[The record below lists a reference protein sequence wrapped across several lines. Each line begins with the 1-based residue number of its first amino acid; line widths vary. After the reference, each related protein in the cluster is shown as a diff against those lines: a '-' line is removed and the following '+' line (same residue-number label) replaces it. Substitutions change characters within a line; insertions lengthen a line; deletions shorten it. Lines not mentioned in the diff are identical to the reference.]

1 MDGLTGGVEPLSPVY
16 PPTRLPALDSAKL
29 VRALQ
34 GAYNQGK
41 RRKELLQ
48 LAATRM
54 RAAGSPY
61 TGVYLYMLH
70 GNDLLLEAFDGRPTE
85 HTKIPV
91 GTGICGRAVAE
102 RRDINA
108 PDVSAE
114 PDYLACSVETRSEL
128 VVLIRRGDEILG
140 QVDIDSD
147 VVSGFDATEEGAV
160 KEVADALA
168 ALL

>member
-1 MDGLTGGVEPLSPVY
+1 MAGKTGD
-16 PPTRLPALDSAKL
+16 RLI
-29 VRALQ
+29 RALQ

-48 LAATRM
+48 LVATRM
-54 RAAGSPY
+54 RASGSPY
-61 TGVYLYMLH
+61 SGVYLYMLH
-70 GNDLLLEAFDGRPTE
+70 GNDLELDAFDGRPTE
-85 HTKIPV
+85 HTRIPV
-91 GTGICGRAVAE
+91 GRGVCGRAVAE

-108 PDVSAE
+108 GDVAAE
-114 PDYLACSVETRSEL
+114 PDYLACSIETRSEL

-140 QVDIDSD
+140 QIDVDSD
-147 VVSGFDATEEGAV
+147 VVNGFDDAEQAAV